1 MIFRETTQ
9 EDLEYVR
16 QNPFEGAVKNYPYMQ
31 APKNNCYTVIFEDC
45 IVGVGGLMVL
55 WEGVGE
61 LWLMLTADCKKH
73 GFYGIIALSAI
84 KDKMEELIENNN
96 LRRAQAT
103 IRTDFPQAIKMIE
116 SFGFEREGLLKQ
128 YCPDKG
134 NVYMYAKMIRRPNG
148 HER

>member
-1 MIFRETTQ
+1 MQFRKTTQ
-9 EDLEYVR
+9 EDLDFVR

-31 APKNNCYTVIFEDC
+31 IPKENCYTIIFEGH
-45 IVGVGGLMVL
+45 IVGVGGLIIL

-73 GFYGIIALSAI
+73 GLYGLIALSAI
-84 KDKMEELIENNN
+84 KDKIEELIENNN
-96 LRRAQAT
+96 IRRAQAV

-116 SFGFEREGLLKQ
+116 FFGFEREGLLKQ

-134 NVYMYAKMIRRPNG
+134 DIYMYGRLQ
-148 HER
+148 